1 MPLRPTFAFAMLALL
16 ACLCVAP
23 WQSAPAAET
32 VRSPTQQPGPEAWIL
47 PPPWPGK
54 GRCLFEMVRRE
65 AEWSQTRRLVRGIG
79 YWPLLL
85 NNGHSDNE
93 IRELFVKLKAWRLGF
108 ALEVPVLK
116 GDHWCGDSLPLQ
128 AKGAFDLLQQYAK
141 RFRSLGMGELDWISF
156 DEPIYAARHI
166 VPMPSDNSEL
176 AAPESVALAIK
187 DPAVTRRLYYGIAQ
201 TVSFIAMLRQAYP
214 GSRLGDVEPYP
225 ALKYD
230 EIVGA
235 VEGIQKGSA
244 RRGIRGLDF
253 LRLDV
258 DWDLMERTGSGSW
271 AEVKRIE
278 DTCRAKRIAF
288 SLIYWAADQPR
299 LAQAG
304 RAAKM
309 DWRSGVLHQS
319 RAYAQAGGRPDEIV
333 IESWLQVP
341 EHAVPETQPETF
353 TASVLDFLRAFP
365 PRASKSPFA
374 PRK

>member
-244 RRGIRGLDF
+244 ARDSGFGLSPPGRGLG
-253 LRLDV
+253 LDGAHGLGLLGRGEANRRHV
-258 DWDLMERTGSGSW
+258 PRQADRFQSDLLGRRPAAPGSSRPGRQDGL
-271 AEVKRIE
+271 AVR
-278 DTCRAKRIAF
+278 RAAPK
-288 SLIYWAADQPR
+288 PR
-299 LAQAG
+299 LCAG
-304 RAAKM
+304 RWKA
-309 DWRSGVLHQS
+309 R
-319 RAYAQAGGRPDEIV
+319 
-333 IESWLQVP
+333 
-341 EHAVPETQPETF
+341 
-353 TASVLDFLRAFP
+353 
-365 PRASKSPFA
+365 
-374 PRK
+374 